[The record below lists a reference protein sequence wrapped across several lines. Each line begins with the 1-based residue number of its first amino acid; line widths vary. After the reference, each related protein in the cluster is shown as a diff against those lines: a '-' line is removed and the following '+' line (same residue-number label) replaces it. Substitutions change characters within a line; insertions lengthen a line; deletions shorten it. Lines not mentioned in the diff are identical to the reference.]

1 MSNTVVIIPTRLKA
15 KRFPTKPLKLINQK
29 EMILH
34 VYELA
39 KNSNV
44 GDVLVTTPDKDIA
57 NLINKKNGKS
67 FISQNDHQTG
77 TDRVYEAYEK
87 FYSSKPEVV
96 INLQGDMPNLK
107 PEAIVKINNYMLK
120 KICDV
125 TTLASSIKSKDEF
138 EQQNIVKV
146 ETKDNIEKLDFSEA
160 IDFKR
165 NLIKY
170 EQKFVYH
177 HIGVYAFTSSALK
190 KYVNLKRSKL
200 EVKRNLEQMR
210 AMENNIK
217 IHVGYTNSQ
226 PLSVDTEDDLEKIKK
241 IMEVK

>member
-1 MSNTVVIIPTRLKA
+1 MKKI
-15 KRFPTKPLKLINQK
+15 
-29 EMILH
+29 
-34 VYELA
+34 
-39 KNSNV
+39 
-44 GDVLVTTPDKDIA
+44 LVTGASGQIGSELIPELRKLNGDCHSSIA
-57 NLINKKNGKS
+57 VNSKIKNNKIYISCIIYSKNGKS

-138 EQQNIVKV
+138 QQQNIVKV